1 MTTRRAIRR
10 FGTPAHRASV
20 PTGQPQRPV
29 APHRYTQ
36 DELRAR
42 RRAGFM
48 AAYYGGDFSLAAEVA
63 AVCRPLA
70 DQIASAD
77 RPERFR
83 HSPVCVPLLAEAVHE
98 LVGVVVGW
106 VAQRDARARTS
117 HLKDDPGRRQAAMTL
132 ICDLAK
138 RPALP
143 DITDD
148 MLADGSWS
156 AAVIAMA
163 DSVDVELADLLSR
176 AYPPGAPELRGQV
189 SRSERLHELLR
200 RTLDRAAVALEMR
213 LDRDEQTR
221 PAVAEHRT
229 PDERARAE
237 LAAMGVPID

>member
-1 MTTRRAIRR
+1 MQRRPARR

-29 APHRYTQ
+29 APRRYTQ

-48 AAYYGGDFSLAAEVA
+48 AGYYGGDWSLAAEVA
-63 AVCRPLA
+63 AVVAPLA
-70 DQIASAD
+70 DRIAAAD

-98 LVGVVVGW
+98 LVGVVIGW

-138 RPALP
+138 RPELP
-143 DITDD
+143 EVTVD

-156 AAVIAMA
+156 AALIAMA
-163 DSVDVELADLLSR
+163 DSVDVELADLLAR
-176 AYPPGAPELRGQV
+176 AYPPNAAGLRGQV

-200 RTLDRAAVALEMR
+200 RTLDRAAVAMEQR
-213 LDRDEQTR
+213 LDRDEHNR
-221 PAVAEHRT
+221 PASADHRT

-237 LAAMGVPID
+237 LAALGVKTD